1 VQELCCHSEPT
12 HDIFLGSIT
21 CARRCCAVRG
31 VPTKQL
37 SVDALSIRGPPR
49 LLDTLNRPPAFSIL
63 TNVPFS
69 VACHVDAV
77 GVGRTDDDKSAMAT
91 PFTIATWHRHW
102 LARVDTFKYD
112 MIDILVFIL
121 SARNKLPMHPSVK
134 VLVAVR
140 HKQADMLPP
149 DRLRPA
155 DHSSCRSARL
165 ARERII
171 GLVPIPEM
179 KPCRLESLQSTWAL
193 TG

>member
-1 VQELCCHSEPT
+1 LSLGANSRHILGQHHLCKALLCGT
-12 HDIFLGSIT
+12 W
-21 CARRCCAVRG
+21 CAHEAAIRRCVVHPWTAPFTRHA
-31 VPTKQL
+31 Q
-37 SVDALSIRGPPR
+37 S
-49 LLDTLNRPPAFSIL
+49 PPAFSIL